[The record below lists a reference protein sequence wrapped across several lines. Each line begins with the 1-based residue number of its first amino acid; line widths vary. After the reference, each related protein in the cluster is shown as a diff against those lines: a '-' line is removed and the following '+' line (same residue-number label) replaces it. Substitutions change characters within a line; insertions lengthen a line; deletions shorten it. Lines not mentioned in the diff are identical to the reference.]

1 MTEEQLRKKWPMD
14 DIPHEVRELA
24 VAWASPCQLDLR
36 DTVKLAR
43 DILELFEKM
52 KDKPIPYIKY

>member
-1 MTEEQLRKKWPMD
+1 MTEQQLRKKWPMD
-14 DIPHEVRELA
+14 NIPDEVRELA
-24 VAWASPCQLDLR
+24 VAWASPCKLDLR

-52 KDKPIPYIKY
+52 RGKPSQKHT